1 MAPYK
6 GFFTDIMD
14 AIKDALEAI
23 GAPNNKYT
31 RVFFGEIDE
40 GEFFDSD
47 APAISLQFQPGTKS
61 EAMNRLWTWELMV
74 IYIKY
79 DPKFVDNYDVLDDT
93 ETLMDE
99 LEVILDALSVAGLRM
114 HGDVVGMTP
123 FQIEHDESYVFGS
136 ATTLGIERKE
146 VES

>member
-14 AIKDALEAI
+14 EIKTALLAI
-23 GAPNNKYT
+23 GGGTKYE

-40 GEFFDSD
+40 GEFF
-47 APAISLQFQPGTKS
+47 AVNKPAISLQFQGGTKS
-61 EAMNRLWTWELMV
+61 EAMNRLWTWELLV

-79 DPKFVDNYDVLDDT
+79 DPKFDDNYDVLDDA

-99 LEVILDALSVAGLRM
+99 LEVILDTLSTAGLRM
-114 HGDVVGMTP
+114 HGDVTGMTT
-123 FQIEHDESYVFGS
+123 FKIDHDESYVFGS